1 GANDVEGVAYKTVIY
16 ESSSSSGTNPSGTN
30 PSANACTTAG
40 TTTTSRSSARSYS
53 MSFNLYD
60 ATQPLSDNGTIDA
73 NSDGKITQEDQVLAS
88 VTGGG
93 VIPVTTVSGLLDITG
108 IGFNPVSLTSH
119 SHSQSNANNTD
130 SCQGGP
136 SRLTLAS
143 NARSAGV
150 SSTKVCLNS
159 FTGSWKQLK

>member
-16 ESSSSSGTNPSGTN
+16 ESSGSSTVSSPTDV
-30 PSANACTTAG
+30 CTTAG

-159 FTGSWKQLK
+159 FTGSWKQLR